1 MNGRHRIAGVR
12 NPGMRRKCRPLL
24 AIIWLTVA
32 AGLPAEPLTLQT
44 FADDVRAQLMY
55 DSVGY
60 RGFLLRG
67 RQLVSFTVDN
77 PVFRVNGQEPLLAE
91 PVRFQAGELVLPEA
105 SVDALRNLLQP
116 TRPAGRRYVSTIFID
131 AGHGGRDPGAIGR
144 HRIDGQTES
153 LAEKDVVLDVAL
165 RLRDLLNAE
174 FPDRTILMSRDDDR
188 YLSLDERT
196 DIANAIEVDEFEH
209 IVFISIHA
217 NAALNP
223 GAAGFEVWYLPPE
236 YRRNV
241 IDRLAVQP
249 DDPSVIPIL
258 NSLLEEE
265 LTVESVLLGDQVLD
279 GLEERIGTYTP
290 NRGLRREVWWVV
302 RNATMPSV
310 LVELGF
316 LTNRA
321 EFQRLQTDPYRDMLA
336 AGIFAGIVNFVDDF
350 ESVVL
355 NPPEPGAE

>member
-1 MNGRHRIAGVR
+1 MRGGMHRLLMSRRNSLRGLALLLLVSASPGVSVAD
-12 NPGMRRKCRPLL
+12 PLPL
-24 AIIWLTVA
+24 SSF
-32 AGLPAEPLTLQT
+32 AEEM
-44 FADDVRAQLMY
+44 RAQLLY
-55 DSVGY
+55 DSIGY
-60 RGFLLRG
+60 RGLLLRG

-77 PVFRVNGQEPLLAE
+77 PIYLLNGGDPILSE
-91 PVRFQAGELVLPEA
+91 PVRYSGGQLVIPEETVA
-105 SVDALRNLLQP
+105 ALRDLLQP

-144 HRIDGQTES
+144 HRIDGETQS

-165 RLRDLLNAE
+165 RLRDLLEAE
-174 FPDRTILMSRDDDR
+174 FPDRTVLMSREDDR
-188 YLSLDERT
+188 YLSLEERT
-196 DIANAIEVDEFEH
+196 DLANAIEVQEFEH
-209 IVFISIHA
+209 IVFVSIHA

-223 GAAGFEVWYLPPE
+223 DAAGFEVWYLPPE

-258 NSLLEEE
+258 NTLLEEE
-265 LTVESVLLGDQVLD
+265 LTVESVFLGNQVLD
-279 GLEERIGTYTP
+279 GMEERIGTYTP

-302 RNATMPSV
+302 RNASMPSV

-321 EFQRLQTDPYRDMLA
+321 EFQRLQADGYRDMLA
-336 AGIFAGIVNFVDDF
+336 AGIFAGIVSFVDDF

-355 NPPEPGAE
+355 NPPDSGAE